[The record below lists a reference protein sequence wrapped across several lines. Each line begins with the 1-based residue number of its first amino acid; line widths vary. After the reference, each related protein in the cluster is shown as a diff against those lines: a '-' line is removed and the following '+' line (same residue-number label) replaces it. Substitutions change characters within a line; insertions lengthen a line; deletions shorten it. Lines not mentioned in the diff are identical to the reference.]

1 MSKTAAAAVGSK
13 NLTKTQWTL
22 KEMKRNWI
30 GYVMIAPFILV
41 FILFTV
47 APVLVS
53 MVISF
58 TDFNLLQVPNFVA
71 FDNYI
76 RLFLDDD
83 IFLLAIK
90 NTFVFA
96 AICGPTSYIMSF
108 MVAWFINELEPKIR
122 AVVTLI
128 FYAPS
133 ISGQVYL
140 IWGTLFSGDSYGWVN
155 ATLLNLGLINTE
167 IQFFEDADYVM
178 PLCIVVY
185 LWTSLGTAFL
195 SFIAG
200 LQGVDHTLY
209 EAGAVDGVRNRWQE
223 LWYIT
228 LPTMRPQLMFGA
240 VMAITSTFGFG
251 GVVDALCGNPSV
263 DYCAWT
269 IMHHLQDY
277 GGARFE
283 VGYSSA
289 IAVVLF
295 AVMIGANS
303 LVKKL
308 LSKVGR

>member
-22 KEMKRNWI
+22 KEMKRNWV

-53 MVISF
+53 IVISF

-108 MVAWFINELEPKIR
+108 MVAWFINELPPKIR

-133 ISGQVYL
+133 ISGSVYL
-140 IWGTLFSGDSYGWVN
+140 VWQTLFSSDSYGWAN
-155 ATLLNLGLINTE
+155 GILLKMGAIAKPILW
-167 IQFFEDADYVM
+167 FED
-178 PLCIVVY
+178 
-185 LWTSLGTAFL
+185 
-195 SFIAG
+195 
-200 LQGVDHTLY
+200 
-209 EAGAVDGVRNRWQE
+209 E
-223 LWYIT
+223 
-228 LPTMRPQLMFGA
+228 
-240 VMAITSTFGFG
+240 
-251 GVVDALCGNPSV
+251 
-263 DYCAWT
+263 
-269 IMHHLQDY
+269 
-277 GGARFE
+277 
-283 VGYSSA
+283 
-289 IAVVLF
+289 
-295 AVMIGANS
+295 
-303 LVKKL
+303 K
-308 LSKVGR
+308 